1 MTPHKTHPLT
11 LVHNHTNRP
20 SHAHPPMFP
29 DTYPHHTKSLLS
41 SRDPR
46 TWDGPFV
53 GSQSLSPHPS
63 PPFPGGTQNQGV
75 SATKGAGKHPP
86 PFLNTWT
93 SPQQSRVPE
102 YLRLSSSIPSTCDE
116 RKENT
121 VSVTASSAL
130 WPQVFLWLRTAGT
143 QTEGR
148 VESVSP
154 KEDSKDTCGK
164 GTSFSRK
171 ISQGHVHLRKFWS
184 SSKKNA
190 PYHTLQN

>member
-20 SHAHPPMFP
+20 SHAHPPLFP

-130 WPQVFLWLRTAGT
+130 GHRSSCGWGLQAHRQKAELSPFPQKKTAKT
-143 QTEGR
+143 PVEKAPAFHGR
-148 VESVSP
+148 PP
-154 KEDSKDTCGK
+154 KST
-164 GTSFSRK
+164 F
-171 ISQGHVHLRKFWS
+171 I
-184 SSKKNA
+184 
-190 PYHTLQN
+190 

>member
-1 MTPHKTHPLT
+1 MALLWEVSLFHPILHPLSQEEPRIR
-11 LVHNHTNRP
+11 V
-20 SHAHPPMFP
+20 
-29 DTYPHHTKSLLS
+29 SLQPKEQES
-41 SRDPR
+41 
-46 TWDGPFV
+46 
-53 GSQSLSPHPS
+53 
-63 PPFPGGTQNQGV
+63 
-75 SATKGAGKHPP
+75 PP

-164 GTSFSRK
+164 GTSFSWK
-171 ISQGHVHLRKFWS
+171 TSQVHVHL
-184 SSKKNA
+184 KNIQA
-190 PYHTLQN
+190 SLEFPSWRSG

>member
-1 MTPHKTHPLT
+1 MGWPFCGKSVSFTPSFT
-11 LVHNHTNRP
+11 
-20 SHAHPPMFP
+20 
-29 DTYPHHTKSLLS
+29 
-41 SRDPR
+41 
-46 TWDGPFV
+46 
-53 GSQSLSPHPS
+53 
-63 PPFPGGTQNQGV
+63 PFPRRNPESGCLCNQRGRK
-75 SATKGAGKHPP
+75 APP

-154 KEDSKDTCGK
+154 KEDSKDTFGK

-171 ISQGHVHLRKFWS
+171 ISQGHVHLKKFWS

>member
-1 MTPHKTHPLT
+1 
-11 LVHNHTNRP
+11 
-20 SHAHPPMFP
+20 MFP

-130 WPQVFLWLRTAGT
+130 RPQVFLPLGTAGT
-143 QTEGR
+143 QTEGS

-154 KEDSKDTCGK
+154 KEHGEDPFGK
-164 GTSFSRK
+164 GASFSWK
-171 ISQGHVHLRKFWS
+171 ISQVLVHLTNFQAS
-184 SSKKNA
+184 LAFPSGHSG
-190 PYHTLQN
+190 

>member
-130 WPQVFLWLRTAGT
+130 WPQVFLWLRTAGNRQKAELSPFPQKKT
-143 QTEGR
+143 AKTPLEKAPAFQGR
-148 VESVSP
+148 SL
-154 KEDSKDTCGK
+154 KAML
-164 GTSFSRK
+164 
-171 ISQGHVHLRKFWS
+171 I
-184 SSKKNA
+184 
-190 PYHTLQN
+190 